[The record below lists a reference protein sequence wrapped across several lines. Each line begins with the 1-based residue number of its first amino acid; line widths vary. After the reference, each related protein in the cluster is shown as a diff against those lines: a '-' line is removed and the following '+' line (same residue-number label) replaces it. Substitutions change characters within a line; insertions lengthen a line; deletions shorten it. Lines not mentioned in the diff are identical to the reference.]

1 MKHYWRTKGNEC
13 WCYRLMLHVS
23 KEYSHACTTALST
36 FGSDKFYCR
45 LVGDLLW
52 LAFLSLFVFRLCRGD
67 LSGSRIFHSQDSSQ
81 PLANNNKKAWYF
93 MYLFICLLVLFTT
106 NLRFVFDIRGQDNH
120 WICKPWNLARG
131 MDIHI
136 TNNLNYIIR
145 QRESTPKVLF
155 GPKMLEYRIYFSR
168 PL

>member
-1 MKHYWRTKGNEC
+1 
-13 WCYRLMLHVS
+13 
-23 KEYSHACTTALST
+23 
-36 FGSDKFYCR
+36 
-45 LVGDLLW
+45 
-52 LAFLSLFVFRLCRGD
+52 
-67 LSGSRIFHSQDSSQ
+67 
-81 PLANNNKKAWYF
+81 